1 MPPLLEARN
10 IRKVFRGGGQLFGGE
25 VSETIACKDF
35 SLSIDADNPT
45 FTTIAGESGSGK
57 TTIARMLLGVLDPSD
72 GEVLY
77 QGQDVR
83 SLQKD
88 GQQRF
93 RQDVQA
99 IFQDPF
105 EVYNPFYKI
114 DHILTTPN
122 QKFGL
127 AASKTE
133 AYEKIQEALRTVGLR
148 PEETLGRYPHQLS
161 GGQRQRIT
169 IARALLLKPK
179 LIIADEPVSM
189 VDASLRATILSSLHT
204 LYRDFGISFIY
215 ITHDQGEALTMSDRI
230 AVMSAGIVQQVG
242 NGSDIYN
249 DPATSFVASFV
260 GENNAF
266 SGTVSRAEGNYA
278 VLDTQFGPLRGINN
292 RGLKEGDAAYLFIRP
307 EVLRPSRD
315 GDAEGDTMFETVTI
329 KEEFEG
335 SFLHVFLKSDNDQK
349 PFKMAIVNDAGVQR
363 RDPGTP
369 VKVSFD
375 PDRAVA
381 LPVGELADE

>member
-83 SLQKD
+83 SLEKD

-114 DHILTTPN
+114 DHILTTPI

-133 AYEKIQEALRTVGLR
+133 AYEKIQQALRTVGLR

-215 ITHDQGEALTMSDRI
+215 ITHDLTTAYQVSENIIILFHGAVAEAGNTEKVIKDPKHPYTRELIHSIPVPVPGSGWIEEEVEEKAVDDPEAEVHTSGCRYALRCPAAMDKCQTAPPFFRTEGE
-230 AVMSAGIVQQVG
+230 
-242 NGSDIYN
+242 
-249 DPATSFVASFV
+249 
-260 GENNAF
+260 
-266 SGTVSRAEGNYA
+266 
-278 VLDTQFGPLRGINN
+278 
-292 RGLKEGDAAYLFIRP
+292 
-307 EVLRPSRD
+307 
-315 GDAEGDTMFETVTI
+315 
-329 KEEFEG
+329 
-335 SFLHVFLKSDNDQK
+335 
-349 PFKMAIVNDAGVQR
+349 
-363 RDPGTP
+363 
-369 VKVSFD
+369 
-375 PDRAVA
+375 RAVSCF
-381 LPVGELADE
+381 LYEESPELQGNDLHEVFQERDR

>member
-10 IRKVFRGGGQLFGGE
+10 IRKVYHGGGQLLGGE
-25 VSETIACKDF
+25 VSETVACNDF

-57 TTIARMLLGVLDPSD
+57 TTIARMLLGLLDPSS

-77 QGQDVR
+77 QGQDAR
-83 SLQKD
+83 DLKKD

-114 DHILTTPN
+114 DHILTTPI

-204 LYRDFGISFIY
+204 LYQDFGISFIY
-215 ITHDQGEALTMSDRI
+215 ITHDLTTAYQVSENIIILFHGAVTEAGGTEKVIKDPQHPYTRELIQSI
-230 AVMSAGIVQQVG
+230 PVPVP
-242 NGSDIYN
+242 GSGWIEEEIEQKEVE
-249 DPATSFVASFV
+249 DPDAEVHTS
-260 GENNAF
+260 GC
-266 SGTVSRAEGNYA
+266 RYA
-278 VLDTQFGPLRGINN
+278 VRCSAAMDKCQVAPPFFRT
-292 RGLKEGDAAYLFIRP
+292 EG
-307 EVLRPSRD
+307 E
-315 GDAEGDTMFETVTI
+315 
-329 KEEFEG
+329 
-335 SFLHVFLKSDNDQK
+335 
-349 PFKMAIVNDAGVQR
+349 
-363 RDPGTP
+363 
-369 VKVSFD
+369 
-375 PDRAVA
+375 RAVSCF
-381 LPVGELADE
+381 LYEDSPVLQGNDLHEVFQVRDR